1 MKTRKT
7 KLFIR
12 ALSLGLSA
20 GLGVTINAGAVLAN
34 EAADTEV
41 PITVTLTDVI
51 QSEVP
56 LYISVQTEAEYR
68 SMKGQGTILK
78 ETSAGALTETISL
91 PSEGDY
97 AVTVWHDLDN
107 DGRFSMNERYEVLDG
122 WGSSGDVSV
131 PGGPTFET
139 AKVSVPNFGTEVTVA
154 MISPKS

>member
-7 KLFIR
+7 KLFTR

-20 GLGVTINAGAVLAN
+20 GLGVTINAGAILAN
-34 EAADTEV
+34 EAADTSV
-41 PITVTLTDVI
+41 PITITLTDVI

-68 SMKGQGTILK
+68 SMKGQGTIMK

-122 WGSSGDVSV
+122 WGSSGDVWV

-139 AKVSVPNFGTEVTVA
+139 AKISVPNFGTEVTVA
-154 MISPKS
+154 MIYPKS

>member
-91 PSEGDY
+91 PSAGD
-97 AVTVWHDLDN
+97 
-107 DGRFSMNERYEVLDG
+107 
-122 WGSSGDVSV
+122 
-131 PGGPTFET
+131 
-139 AKVSVPNFGTEVTVA
+139 
-154 MISPKS
+154 

>member
-7 KLFIR
+7 KLFTR

-34 EAADTEV
+34 EAADTAV
-41 PITVTLTDVI
+41 PITITLTDVI

-78 ETSAGALTETISL
+78 ETSAGALTEAISL
-91 PSEGDY
+91 PSAGDY

-139 AKVSVPNFGTEVTVA
+139 AKISVPNFGTEVTVA
-154 MISPKS
+154 MIYPKS